1 MIQTRGGVEGQ
12 ESVTD
17 LRHFANGSCPESNY
31 SIETSVPLY
40 NCSDASDAGRHLPF
54 ATPLQP
60 IYRYVGQV
68 PPHPD
73 VITQNYSVDIQKNPW
88 KVEESIRILQSSKS
102 KSFNV

>member
-40 NCSDASDAGRHLPF
+40 NCSDVSDTVNDPNRNIPF
-54 ATPLQP
+54 MPPLQP

-73 VITQNYSVDIQKNPW
+73 VIHNLKH
-88 KVEESIRILQSSKS
+88 L
-102 KSFNV
+102 